1 MIECL
6 LDLIRDYVQFSAVYP
21 YYTLRMSSFFSLVMC
36 LRRCALKYHAKP
48 ETTEARMRAVGPR
61 LTDPLLK
68 MLVVCE
74 AIGDS

>member
-48 ETTEARMRAVGPR
+48 ETREARKKGVAPR
-61 LTDPLLK
+61 MNGPLLII
-68 MLVVCE
+68 C
-74 AIGDS
+74 